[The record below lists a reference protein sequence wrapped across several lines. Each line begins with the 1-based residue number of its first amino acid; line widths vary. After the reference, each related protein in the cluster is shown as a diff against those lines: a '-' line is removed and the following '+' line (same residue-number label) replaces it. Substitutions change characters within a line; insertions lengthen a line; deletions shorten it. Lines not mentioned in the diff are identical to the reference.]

1 MYKSCGRD
9 GIISDKIGSKGV
21 LLARRD
27 NSPFVRNVYENVVKM
42 ISNNEQQDD
51 ILNYIIV
58 EINKLCSNS
67 YPYTDFIVTKSVG
80 SIGNLTPEPFT
91 NEKGVL
97 KAKIGDYSVP
107 ILSNDPEER
116 KNQLLKKEADNED
129 EYYLLCLPAQVQL
142 AERMRRRGLRVENG
156 SRLEYIVTETGG
168 HTAKQYEK
176 VESADYFAKYREI
189 LRIDTLYYLKN
200 LSNPIDQLI
209 HAAFG
214 IEDFVLSQYNYRYKI
229 RQKVIDNIKSFTKP
243 KIIFID
249 E

>member
-1 MYKSCGRD
+1 MYRACGRD
-9 GIISDKIGSKGV
+9 GIVSEKIGSKGV

-42 ISNNEQQDD
+42 ISNNDEQNN
-51 ILNYIIV
+51 ILNYIID

-116 KNQLLKKEADNED
+116 KQQLLKKEAANEE

-156 SRLEYIVTETGG
+156 TRLEYVVTETGG

-176 VESADYFAKYREI
+176 VESAEYFAKYREI

-200 LSNPIDQLI
+200 LANPIDQLI
-209 HAAFG
+209 QAAFG
-214 IEDFVLSQYNYRYKI
+214 IEDFVLKQYNYRYKI
-229 RQKVIDNIKSFTKP
+229 RQKVIDKIKSFSKP
-243 KIIFID
+243 KIVFV